1 MRTDTSVNTVELS
14 PLNRIYRH
22 YGSPRFLKYKQAPV
36 SGTRMMK
43 PLGGGL
49 WASPVDSDRTW
60 HQWCIDEH
68 WNEDSLQEYFDF
80 QLTNNAKIFVIN
92 SADDFFKFLYMFPS
106 DRILEE
112 YEKIIY
118 KPFVTA
124 DKREVVCYPDYLKVS
139 QMYDGVEVNISRD
152 YDLYYRMY
160 GWDVDSIV
168 VWNYDVI
175 EELKTK

>member
-14 PLNRIYRH
+14 PLDRIYRH
-22 YGSPRFLKYKQAPV
+22 YGSPRFLKYKQDPV

-49 WASPVDSDRTW
+49 WASPVDSNRIW

-68 WNEDSLQEYFDF
+68 WNEDSLHEYFDF

-92 SADDFFKFLYMFPS
+92 SDDDFFELIKKYPGRPTDTFERSLYS
-106 DRILEE
+106 SYDEH
-112 YEKIIY
+112 
-118 KPFVTA
+118 
-124 DKREVVCYPDYLKVS
+124 REVEFFPDYLEMIKD
-139 QMYDGVEVNISRD
+139 YDGLEVNISKDPR
-152 YDLYYRMY
+152 LYHLMY

-175 EELKTK
+175 EALKTK